1 MVPDKQKDEAHKD
14 EGVQAEKELGHE
26 RAEGRKEVK
35 TQDEGKDVEVQQNEV
50 KVQQKEVDKDVKEQQ
65 KQQVSWWSCF
75 ILSRMRRRFQLK
87 EMQRNLDLL
96 IIQIATNLKIKWMLI
111 RNFTLLICQFII

>member
-14 EGVQAEKELGHE
+14 ERVQAEKELGHE